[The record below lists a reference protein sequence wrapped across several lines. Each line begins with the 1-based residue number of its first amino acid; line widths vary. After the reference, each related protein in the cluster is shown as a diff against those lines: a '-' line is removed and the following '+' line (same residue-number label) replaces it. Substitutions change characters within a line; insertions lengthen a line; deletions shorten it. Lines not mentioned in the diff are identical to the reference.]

1 MEEVAELTGSIEVKL
16 LPKKQYIGKNDGW
29 GFQFLNEEYQPMN
42 PPVCCKDFLQDVIYT
57 ELTGESLNIYNF
69 KHKYQG
75 FLKGKELLRLALYW
89 TNDELTVD
97 KFIEPTKNFLNDIE
111 EKLGILKSNVYT
123 DSTNKIIIID
133 FSSEWIKKP
142 YLFSFFTILCR
153 KGLYYNGNLEEYLFS
168 NKQLNYLESNDS
180 YGLNSY
186 KDVINK
192 ILNREL
198 ELIQPN
204 WEEFKDYKHPYDW
217 QLNTRVHESGI
228 FSLLRLIKDKKL
240 QEL

>member
-16 LPKKQYIGKNDGW
+16 LPKRQYIGKNDGW

-42 PPVCCKDFLQDVIYT
+42 PPVCCKDFLQDVVYT
-57 ELTGESLNIYNF
+57 ELTGEILDIYHF
-69 KHKYQG
+69 KHNYQG
-75 FLKGKELLRLALYW
+75 FLKGKELLKLALYW
-89 TNDELTVD
+89 TNAELTVD

-111 EKLGILKSNVYT
+111 EKLGILKSNVYS

-168 NKQLNYLESNDS
+168 NKQQDFLENGDL
-180 YGLNSY
+180 YGLNNN
-186 KDVINK
+186 KTIINK
-192 ILNREL
+192 ILNEKL

-204 WEEFKDYKHPYDW
+204 FEELKDYKHPFNYDL
-217 QLNTRVHESGI
+217 QNRVHESGI
-228 FSLLRLIKDKKL
+228 FSLISVIKDKKL